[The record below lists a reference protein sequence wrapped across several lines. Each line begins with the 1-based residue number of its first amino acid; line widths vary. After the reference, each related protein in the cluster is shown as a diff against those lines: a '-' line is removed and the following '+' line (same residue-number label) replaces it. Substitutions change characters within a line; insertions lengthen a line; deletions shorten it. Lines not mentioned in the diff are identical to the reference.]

1 VVSTL
6 QVEVSTACT
15 SRCIYCPVA
24 LYSDWR
30 REFMDFSLFQKT
42 IQEGREVGVEHL
54 HLQGWGEPLLHPR
67 FLDMLKEAR
76 RYYKASFTTNG
87 LLLGRVAEDVV
98 KIGVDVVAVT
108 FAGATAETHNRV
120 RVRNDFDTV
129 LQNLKTFVKAAK
141 NASAKTR
148 TVAIYMMLKNTYRE
162 LPQFVKLMAEIGVDE
177 VHLSNLDYI
186 PRPDLWGLKVFSKM
200 FEPPPGDVIAAV
212 EAAKKV
218 AKEVGITLF
227 HRLFTPWEHAECPEV
242 PTSTLF
248 IGVDGSVY
256 PCVYLGLSTPSAERC
271 FEERCEKAPRLAF
284 GNLRHERLADITKK
298 KSYREFVHRFEVR
311 KIETIPP
318 EPPEVCKKCY
328 KLYWV

>member
-1 VVSTL
+1 MVSIL

-15 SRCIYCPVA
+15 SHCIYCPVA

-30 REFMDFSLFQKT
+30 REFMDFSLFQK
-42 IQEGREVGVEHL
+42 IVQEGREVGVKHL
-54 HLQGWGEPLLHPR
+54 HLQGWGETLLHPR

-76 RYYKASFTTNG
+76 RYYKVSFTTNG

-98 KIGVDVVAVT
+98 KVGVDVVAVT

-120 RVRNDFDTV
+120 RVGNDFVTV
-129 LQNLKTFVKAAK
+129 LRNLKTFVKVVK

-162 LPQFVKLMAEIGVDE
+162 LPQFVKLMAEVGVDE
-177 VHLSNLDYI
+177 VRLSNLSYI

-200 FEPPPGDVIAAV
+200 FEPPPDDVLAVV

-218 AKEVGITLF
+218 AREVGITLF
-227 HRLFTPWEHAECPEV
+227 HRLYTPWEHAECPEA

-256 PCVYLGLSTPSAERC
+256 SCVYLGLSTLSAERC
-271 FEERCEKAPRLAF
+271 FEGRCEKAPRLAF
-284 GNLRHERLADITKK
+284 GNIRHERLADIIKK
-298 KSYREFVHRFEVR
+298 KSYREFVHRYEIR

-328 KLYWV
+328 RLYWI